1 MFLLSSAVKE
11 LELGEKPQDFQNLA
25 GLKNWRIRGIVDD
38 FHFRDLRHKM
48 GLAYMVPLGK
58 EEYPWKI
65 LVKIDRQ
72 NPGRTYQEIK
82 DTYIR
87 FIGNDLFDSGF
98 MDQTIDEWY
107 KTEDRAVGMIGYF
120 TVIACMLAIMGILAM
135 STYFIQQRLKEI
147 GLRRVNGAKVRDVLN
162 MLIWGFLKWVILAFA
177 IAVPITWYLIN
188 RWLATYPYHI
198 SQQVWVYL
206 GVGVTACLIAILM
219 VGGQSYRAASLN
231 PVKTLRNE

>member
-1 MFLLSSAVKE
+1 MIFISGIYGIKWFGLYGSF
-11 LELGEKPQDFQNLA
+11 GE
-25 GLKNWRIRGIVDD
+25 RGISLED
-38 FHFRDLRHKM
+38 FSENR
-48 GLAYMVPLGK
+48 P
-58 EEYPWKI
+58 
-65 LVKIDRQ
+65 Q

-206 GVGVTACLIAILM
+206 GEV
-219 VGGQSYRAASLN
+219 
-231 PVKTLRNE
+231 

>member
-1 MFLLSSAVKE
+1 MC
-11 LELGEKPQDFQNLA
+11 
-25 GLKNWRIRGIVDD
+25 IR
-38 FHFRDLRHKM
+38 
-48 GLAYMVPLGK
+48 
-58 EEYPWKI
+58 
-65 LVKIDRQ
+65 DR
-72 NPGRTYQEIK
+72 

>member
-1 MFLLSSAVKE
+1 
-11 LELGEKPQDFQNLA
+11 
-25 GLKNWRIRGIVDD
+25 
-38 FHFRDLRHKM
+38 
-48 GLAYMVPLGK
+48 MVPLGK

-120 TVIACMLAIMGILAM
+120 TVIAACWPLWEFWRCLLILF
-135 STYFIQQRLKEI
+135 SN
-147 GLRRVNGAKVRDVLN
+147 V
-162 MLIWGFLKWVILAFA
+162 
-177 IAVPITWYLIN
+177 
-188 RWLATYPYHI
+188 
-198 SQQVWVYL
+198 
-206 GVGVTACLIAILM
+206 
-219 VGGQSYRAASLN
+219 
-231 PVKTLRNE
+231 